1 MNPFSSA
8 RTGIVTWAPVA
19 LALGMIAAATLVPT
33 SHGMHGDDIPFWCLG
48 CGDYALADG
57 VANVALFVPLG
68 WALARTGVRCSAG
81 LAVVLMTTI
90 GVESLQYAVIAGRV
104 ASVADILANTLGGLI
119 GLLLPHLHW
128 WVVETGRRA
137 VPAAIVYGVLLGACL
152 EAGEA
157 TQAVLSPGPLYWT
170 RGSADG
176 SHYVPFTGLLREV
189 RVDGVPITFDRWLD
203 VPPATGGDIVVA
215 LTSGRPDT
223 GLAHVV
229 IAWMPNGRG
238 WLWLEQRDRD
248 LHIHL
253 ASGSDRARLRGHSL
267 WLRRVMPA
275 TAGDPVTVRLAVRR
289 FGYHL
294 VLVTNAG
301 AVVREARITPGD
313 GWRLF
318 APGEREWSP
327 WAGAL
332 TAGWMA
338 VLLAPLGY
346 LASVRSGRAVA
357 VAAAGA
363 SISLV
368 LLSLGSGGTWLGLPV
383 WCGAAIGF
391 LVGLQGSAVLRRN
404 PCGAGG
410 RRLLLPRLGE

>member
-1 MNPFSSA
+1 VNASSSA
-8 RTGIVTWAPVA
+8 RTGIVTWGPVA
-19 LALGMIAAATLVPT
+19 LALGMIAAATLVPM
-33 SHGMHGDDIPFWCLG
+33 SPGMPGDAIPFWCLG
-48 CGDYALADG
+48 CGDYALADA
-57 VANVALFVPLG
+57 VANVVLFVPLG
-68 WALARTGVRCSAG
+68 WALARTGVRSSSG
-81 LAVVLMTTI
+81 LAVVLTTTI

-119 GLLLPHLHW
+119 GLLLPYLHR
-128 WVVETGRRA
+128 WVVDTGRRA
-137 VPAAIVYGVLLGACL
+137 VCAAIVYGSLLIACLGA
-152 EAGEA
+152 GGA
-157 TQAVLSPGPLYWT
+157 TQAILSPRTLYWT
-170 RGSADG
+170 RGKADG
-176 SHYVPFTGLLREV
+176 SRYVPFTGALREV
-189 RVDGVPITFDRWLD
+189 LVDGAPITLEQWRD
-203 VPPATGGDIVVA
+203 VPPGKGGDIEVA

-238 WLWLEQRDRD
+238 WLWLEQRNRD

-253 ASGSDRARLRGHSL
+253 ASGSDHARLQGHSL

-275 TAGDPVTVRLAVRR
+275 VAGDPVTVRLVVRR
-289 FGYHL
+289 FGYRI
-294 VLVTNAG
+294 VLVSTAG
-301 AVVREARITPGD
+301 DVVREARITPGD

-327 WAGAL
+327 WAGVL

-357 VAAAGA
+357 VVAVGA

-368 LLSLGSGGTWLGLPV
+368 LLSLGSGGTWLGLPG
-383 WCGAAIGF
+383 WCGAVIGF
-391 LVGLQGSAVLRRN
+391 LVGLQRSAVLRRTR
-404 PCGAGG
+404 CGVSG
-410 RRLLLPRLGE
+410 RELSLP